1 MKVSY
6 DEENDVLVLTTKQRG
21 PVCATLSS
29 ATDDVAVELATE
41 DGHDVVGLIAIGA
54 SAYFSPWKGYDAD
67 RDILTIGKTTDD
79 PELITEN
86 GDFIAY
92 WQASESYPD
101 DPMNPIGVAIKQASK
116 HLAPVIASLSM

>member
-21 PVCATLSS
+21 PVCAGLLS

-54 SAYFSPWKGYDAD
+54 SAYLSPWKGYDAD

-86 GDFIAY
+86 GI
-92 WQASESYPD
+92 
-101 DPMNPIGVAIKQASK
+101 
-116 HLAPVIASLSM
+116 L